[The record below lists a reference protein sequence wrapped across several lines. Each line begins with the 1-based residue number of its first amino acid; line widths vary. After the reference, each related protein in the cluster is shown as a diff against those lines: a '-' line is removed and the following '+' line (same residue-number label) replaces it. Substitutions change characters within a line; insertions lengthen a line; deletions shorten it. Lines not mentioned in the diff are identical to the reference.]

1 MPATFKPENSKSRI
15 IGLEEVLSRVPWSE
29 SKIRR
34 DIKAGKFPPQAKKL
48 AGSTSAGWY
57 EDDID
62 DLLESLR
69 PEPAAKDRSALEKE
83 VFQREVAGADH
94 PHRPLPSNLR
104 NVTAPTRRAV
114 KAEEEETLIRT
125 GMKLQGQDVFCH
137 LPSRKLLVVVGSMSD
152 ECLTALGRLSA

>member
-1 MPATFKPENSKSRI
+1 MFATHKPERQKSRI

-34 DIKAGKFPPQAKKL
+34 DMKAGKFPQQAKKL
-48 AGSTSAGWY
+48 EGSTSAGWY

-69 PEPAAKDRSALEKE
+69 PKPAAKDWSALEKE
-83 VFQREVAGADH
+83 VSQGEVAGADH
-94 PHRPLPSNLR
+94 PHRPRPLNLW
-104 NVTAPTRRAV
+104 NGTAPARRAV
-114 KAEEEETLIRT
+114 KAAADETLIRI

-137 LPSRKLLVVVGSMSD
+137 LPSRKLLVAVGSMSD
-152 ECLTALGRLSA
+152 EFLAALGRLSA